1 MTVPLKLKDSAS
13 ADFVQFSSTEENYLA
28 YQAGLHLASGDSS
41 DVGSL
46 ALNVHGTSTTIGNL
60 TDTSYDQA
68 VGTGGDNV
76 SITFSTT
83 TTPVR
88 QTKGTITPSGSNN
101 RLPVMFRDSD
111 GQTVIREMNDSDMS
125 VMLDRI
131 NTRIFTSDYPG
142 TYKLST
148 SVPAGGYTLD
158 VANVTTDTR
167 TDGTS
172 NQYNLYRRTSMTAP
186 TKVLPFSIKR
196 SSGDTGTYQG
206 LQLMSD
212 DQVKYSIGT
221 RLQNKISST
230 DNGVGSYK
238 IYSSAAGTP
247 TSNGLSGT
255 WTAKGT
261 ATDTR
266 QAIVDA
272 NYTRGRVSTYARLR
286 TSTYSA
292 DYQRTRNS
300 AFSRS
305 SNVARTSTY
314 TATYTKTRVS
324 TYTVSGFLGNF
335 IGDYVSTATKDYTRT
350 STRDVAYAGDYG
362 NTFTANYSRLFEY
375 TGNFGSSVRSS
386 TVVTAYTGNYTNT
399 FIGNYTRQAQYIGNY
414 TGNFIDTYTRDSQAI
429 AGANYSRNFVGNYSR
444 NYLRNRDS
452 NYSRNYL
459 RTSIASFEGNYQR
472 NRVENFTGDYTRNF
486 SRDFSSDFTR
496 TSINEMGYQT
506 AFARG
511 RAKGGFQYYV
521 GNFTGLAYYTRNSI
535 SATSAW
541 SSYQFD
547 SGITTPYYWFVPPSS
562 STVASQ
568 RAAGWV
574 SPSGFIPPLQDTGGG
589 SFDSNS
595 AMTFFFIYWN
605 SDDLIGIHS
614 WNDAFAND
622 AALFSADP
630 PNQGTDVA
638 INQYKQISQWSGSGT
653 MPTYD
658 EVQAMN
664 ESDRIDFVRNITRIV
679 DHTFMYE
686 YEKGSFAGLRNS
698 GDSRGTFYDGH
709 YYTIR
714 RRQILQDLSF
724 TLLEYASQFVGN
736 YSRVT
741 RTSTRS
747 SNYTRTS
754 TTSFEGNY
762 LRTSTTSYEGNYARN
777 FTRTFVGNYSR
788 NFTRTRSSNYLGG
801 EGYTRDFVGNFTGNY
816 TRDFTATFEGNYS
829 RNFVGNFIGNY
840 GRNFLGNYNRTFTGD
855 YIGEQIGSGSTN
867 IETYTL
873 YVRTA

>member
-13 ADFVQFSSTEENYLA
+13 ADFIQFSSTEENYLA

-76 SITFSTT
+76 SLTFSTT
-83 TTPVR
+83 TTPVL
-88 QTKGTITPSGSNN
+88 QTKGTLTPSGSNN

-142 TYKLST
+142 TYKLATST
-148 SVPAGGYTLD
+148 PAGGYTLD

-230 DNGVGSYK
+230 TNGVGSYK

-272 NYTRGRVSTYARLR
+272 NYTRGRTSTYARLR

-292 DYQRTRNS
+292 EYQRTRNS

-314 TATYTKTRVS
+314 SATYTKTRVS

-335 IGDYVSTATKDYTRT
+335 IGNYASATSKDYTRT
-350 STRDVAYAGDYG
+350 STRDVAYVGNYG

-386 TVVTAYTGNYTNT
+386 TVVSAYTGNYTND
-399 FIGNYTRQAQYIGNY
+399 FVGNYTRQAQYIGNY
-414 TGNFIDTYTRDSQAI
+414 TGNFIAEYTRDRQAI
-429 AGANYSRNFVGNYSR
+429 AGANYSRNFVGDYSR
-444 NYLRNRDS
+444 DYTRNRDS
-452 NYSRNYL
+452 NYSRDYL
-459 RTSIASFEGNYQR
+459 RTSIVSFEGNYQR

-506 AFARG
+506 AFVRG
-511 RAKGGFQYYV
+511 RAKGGFQYYI
-521 GNFTGLAYYTRNSI
+521 GNFTGLAYYSRNII
-535 SATSAW
+535 SSAGSW
-541 SSYQFD
+541 SSYTF
-547 SGITTPYYWFVPPSS
+547 STTFGSSYYWFVPPTS

-568 RAAGWV
+568 RAAGWT
-574 SPSGFIPPLQDTGGG
+574 PQNTDDPPLQSSGGAA
-589 SFDSNS
+589 FYANQ
-595 AMTFFFIYWN
+595 AKVFFFIYWN
-605 SDDLIGIHS
+605 STDLIGIHS
-614 WNDAFAND
+614 WNNLFAND

-630 PNQGTDVA
+630 PIGASAVS
-638 INQYKQISQWSGSGT
+638 QYRQISQWSGSGT

-679 DHTFMYE
+679 KDGYE
-686 YEKGSFAGLRNS
+686 YEKGSYSGLRNS
-698 GDSRGTFYDGH
+698 GDTRGTYYDGH
-709 YYTIR
+709 YFSIR
-714 RRQILQDLSF
+714 RRLITAGSMPA
-724 TLLEYASQFVGN
+724 EYASSFVGN

-754 TTSFEGNY
+754 TTSYEGNY
-762 LRTSTTSYEGNYARN
+762 LRNSNVGYTGDYARN
-777 FTRTFVGNYSR
+777 FTRTFVGDYSR
-788 NFTRTRSSNYLGG
+788 NFTRTRQSNYLGG

>member
-46 ALNVHGTSTTIGNL
+46 ALNIHGTENLIGNL

-88 QTKGTITPSGSNN
+88 QTKGTLTPSGSNN

-125 VMLDRI
+125 VLLDRI

-142 TYKLST
+142 TYKLATST
-148 SVPAGGYTLD
+148 PTGGYTLD

-172 NQYNLYRRTSMTAP
+172 NQHNLYRRTSMTAP

-230 DNGVGSYK
+230 SNGVGSYK
-238 IYSSAAGTP
+238 IYSSAAGNP

-266 QAIVDA
+266 QAIVNA
-272 NYTRGRVSTYARLR
+272 NYTRGRTSTYARLR

-335 IGDYVSTATKDYTRT
+335 IGNYSSTTDKDFTR
-350 STRDVAYAGDYG
+350 SSARDIAYAGNYG

-386 TVVTAYTGNYTNT
+386 TVVSAYTGNYTNT

-414 TGNFIDTYTRDSQAI
+414 TGDFVDTYTRDRQAI
-429 AGANYSRNFVGNYSR
+429 AGANYSRNFVGDYSR
-444 NYLRNRDS
+444 NYLRNRSS

-459 RTSIASFEGNYQR
+459 RTSIVSFEGNYQR
-472 NRVENFTGDYTRNF
+472 NRVENFTGDYSRNF
-486 SRDFSSDFTR
+486 SRNFTTDYTR
-496 TSINEMGYQT
+496 NSLVEMAYQNT
-506 AFARG
+506 FTRG
-511 RAKGGFQYYV
+511 RAKGGDLESYVGDFLGVQNYTRHSTTSTGSWSSYLYNITGDATQQYRWQIPKDVSSGLGGTFYVYWQATQLFAAIETNVAPGEPTTLNQERLPYSDYERISLYNGGIKPTYETFVSGTKYDLIDKMRLVTRIIYNGYEYERGFYFSSDTYNDIYSVRRRSVTDYV
-521 GNFTGLAYYTRNSI
+521 GNFAASYT
-535 SATSAW
+535 
-541 SSYQFD
+541 
-547 SGITTPYYWFVPPSS
+547 
-562 STVASQ
+562 
-568 RAAGWV
+568 
-574 SPSGFIPPLQDTGGG
+574 
-589 SFDSNS
+589 
-595 AMTFFFIYWN
+595 
-605 SDDLIGIHS
+605 
-614 WNDAFAND
+614 
-622 AALFSADP
+622 
-630 PNQGTDVA
+630 
-638 INQYKQISQWSGSGT
+638 
-653 MPTYD
+653 
-658 EVQAMN
+658 
-664 ESDRIDFVRNITRIV
+664 
-679 DHTFMYE
+679 
-686 YEKGSFAGLRNS
+686 
-698 GDSRGTFYDGH
+698 
-709 YYTIR
+709 
-714 RRQILQDLSF
+714 
-724 TLLEYASQFVGN
+724 GN

-741 RTSTRS
+741 RISTRS

-754 TTSFEGNY
+754 TVSYEGNY

-788 NFTRTRSSNYLGG
+788 NFTRTRQSNYLGG

-829 RNFVGNFIGNY
+829 RNYVGNFIGNY
-840 GRNFLGNYNRTFTGD
+840 GRNFLGNYNRTFTGN
-855 YIGEQIGSGSTN
+855 YTGEQIGSGNTN

>member
-46 ALNVHGTSTTIGNL
+46 ALNSHGTSTTIGSF
-60 TDTSYDQA
+60 TDTSYDQP

-76 SITFSTT
+76 SLTFSTT
-83 TTPVR
+83 TTPVL
-88 QTKGTITPSGSNN
+88 QTKGTLTPSGSNN

-125 VMLDRI
+125 VMIDRI

-142 TYKLST
+142 TYKLATST
-148 SVPAGGYTLD
+148 PTGGYTLD

-172 NQYNLYRRTSMTAP
+172 NQHNLYRRTSMTAP

-230 DNGVGSYK
+230 TNGVGSYK

-266 QAIVDA
+266 QAIVNA
-272 NYTRGRVSTYARLR
+272 NYTRGRTSTYARLR

-292 DYQRTRNS
+292 EYQRTRSS

-314 TATYTKTRVS
+314 SATYTKTRVS

-335 IGDYVSTATKDYTRT
+335 IGDYARATDKDYTRT
-350 STRDVAYAGDYG
+350 STRDVAYVGNYG

-386 TVVTAYTGNYTNT
+386 TVVSAYTGNYTND
-399 FIGNYTRQAQYIGNY
+399 FVGNYTRQAQYIGNY
-414 TGNFIDTYTRDSQAI
+414 TGDFADTYTRDRQAI
-429 AGANYSRNFVGNYSR
+429 AGATYSRIFTGNYAR
-444 NYLRNRDS
+444 AYTRNRDS
-452 NYSRNYL
+452 NYSSNYL
-459 RTSIASFEGNYQR
+459 RTSILSFEGNYQR

-506 AFARG
+506 AYVRG

-521 GNFTGLAYYTRNSI
+521 GNFTGLAYYSRNTI
-535 SATSAW
+535 TSAGSW
-541 SSYQFD
+541 SSYTFNTNFG
-547 SGITTPYYWFVPPSS
+547 SLAYWFTPPTS

-568 RAAGWV
+568 RAAGWT
-574 SPSGFIPPLQDTGGG
+574 PQNQDDPPLQSELGAPYY
-589 SFDSNS
+589 SNQ
-595 AMTFFFIYWN
+595 ARTFFFIYW
-605 SDDLIGIHS
+605 DDNELIGTHA
-614 WNDAFAND
+614 WNNLYAND
-622 AALFSADP
+622 ACLFSADP
-630 PNQGTDVA
+630 PNGGTGVA
-638 INQYKQISQWSGSGT
+638 VGQYQQISEWSGSGT

-664 ESDRIDFVRNITRIV
+664 ESDRIDFVRDITRIV
-679 DHTFMYE
+679 KDGYE
-686 YEKGSFAGLRNS
+686 YEKGSFSGLRNS
-698 GDSRGTFYDGH
+698 NDSRGTYYDGH
-709 YYTIR
+709 YHSIR
-714 RRQILQDLSF
+714 RRLI
-724 TLLEYASQFVGN
+724 TAGTTPAEYASSFVGN

-754 TTSFEGNY
+754 TTSYEGNY
-762 LRTSTTSYEGNYARN
+762 LRNSTLSYEGNYARN

-788 NFTRTRSSNYLGG
+788 NFTRTRQSNYLGG

-829 RNFVGNFIGNY
+829 RNYVGNFIGNY
-840 GRNFLGNYNRTFTGD
+840 GRNFLGNYNRTFTGN
-855 YIGEQIGSGSTN
+855 YTGEQIGSGSTN

>member
-13 ADFVQFSSTEENYLA
+13 ADFIQFSSTEENYLA

-46 ALNVHGTSTTIGNL
+46 ALNVHGTENTIGNL

-88 QTKGTITPSGSNN
+88 QTKGTLTPSGSNN

-142 TYKLST
+142 TYKLATST
-148 SVPAGGYTLD
+148 PTGGYTLD

-230 DNGVGSYK
+230 ANGVGSYK

-261 ATDTR
+261 ATDSR

-292 DYQRTRNS
+292 EYQRTRNS

-335 IGDYVSTATKDYTRT
+335 IGNYISATATKDYTRT
-350 STRDVAYAGDYG
+350 STRDVAYAGNYG
-362 NTFTANYSRLFEY
+362 NTFTANYSRLFQY

-399 FIGNYTRQAQYIGNY
+399 FIGNYTRQAQYVGNY
-414 TGNFIDTYTRDSQAI
+414 SRNFIAEYTRDRQAI
-429 AGANYSRNFVGNYSR
+429 AGANYSRNFVGDYTR
-444 NYLRNRDS
+444 DYTRNRDS
-452 NYSRNYL
+452 NYSRDYL
-459 RTSIASFEGNYQR
+459 RTSIVSFEGNYQR

-486 SRDFSSDFTR
+486 SRNFSSDFTR

-506 AFARG
+506 AYQRG

-521 GNFTGLAYYTRNSI
+521 GNFTGLAYYTRNSVS
-535 SATSAW
+535 SAGSW
-541 SSYQFD
+541 SSYSF
-547 SGITTPYYWFVPPSS
+547 STTIGSAYYWFIPPPSGTVSVYRSQGFTGNTILQS
-562 STVASQ
+562 SNNA
-568 RAAGWV
+568 
-574 SPSGFIPPLQDTGGG
+574 PLY
-589 SFDSNS
+589 SNE
-595 AMTFFFIYWN
+595 AYLYFFIYWN
-605 SDDLIGIHS
+605 NTSLIGVHS
-614 WNDAFAND
+614 WNDLYASD
-622 AALFSADP
+622 AALFNAEGSRTGAEGIDQY
-630 PNQGTDVA
+630 NQITSWTYGGQTKPTWNDV
-638 INQYKQISQWSGSGT
+638 QS
-653 MPTYD
+653 
-658 EVQAMN
+658 MN
-664 ESDRIDFVRNITRIV
+664 ESDRIDFIHGIQRIYGN
-679 DHTFMYE
+679 DGYE
-686 YEKGSFAGLRNS
+686 YEKGSFS
-698 GDSRGTFYDGH
+698 GTRTTTHDGSTYTDG
-709 YYTIR
+709 YYYSIR
-714 RRQILQDLSF
+714 RRTISSYVGN
-724 TLLEYASQFVGN
+724 YASSFVGN

-754 TTSFEGNY
+754 TTSYEGNY
-762 LRTSTTSYEGNYARN
+762 LRNSNVGYTGDYARN
-777 FTRTFVGNYSR
+777 FTRTFVGDYSR

-816 TRDFTATFEGNYS
+816 TRNFTATFEGNYS
-829 RNFVGNFIGNY
+829 RNFIGNFIGNY
-840 GRNFLGNYNRTFTGD
+840 GRNFLGNYNRTFTGN
-855 YIGEQIGSGSTN
+855 YTGEQIGSGSTN

>member
-46 ALNVHGTSTTIGNL
+46 ALNVHGTENTIGNL

-76 SITFSTT
+76 SLTFSTT

-88 QTKGTITPSGSNN
+88 QTKGTLTPSGSNN

-142 TYKLST
+142 TYKLATST
-148 SVPAGGYTLD
+148 PAGGYTLD

-172 NQYNLYRRTSMTAP
+172 TPYNLYRRTSMTAP

-196 SSGDTGTYQG
+196 SSGATGTYQG

-230 DNGVGSYK
+230 TNGVGSYK
-238 IYSSAAGTP
+238 IYSSAAGNP

-335 IGDYVSTATKDYTRT
+335 IGNYSSETDKEYTRT
-350 STRDVAYAGDYG
+350 TSADIAYAGNYG

-414 TGNFIDTYTRDSQAI
+414 TGDFLDNYTRDRQAI
-429 AGANYSRNFVGNYSR
+429 AGANYSRNFTGDYSR

-452 NYSRNYL
+452 NYSRDYI
-459 RTSIASFEGNYQR
+459 RTSLLSFEGNYQR

-486 SRDFSSDFTR
+486 SR
-496 TSINEMGYQT
+496 
-506 AFARG
+506 
-511 RAKGGFQYYV
+511 
-521 GNFTGLAYYTRNSI
+521 NFT
-535 SATSAW
+535 
-541 SSYQFD
+541 
-547 SGITTPYYWFVPPSS
+547 
-562 STVASQ
+562 
-568 RAAGWV
+568 
-574 SPSGFIPPLQDTGGG
+574 TG
-589 SFDSNS
+589 
-595 AMTFFFIYWN
+595 
-605 SDDLIGIHS
+605 
-614 WNDAFAND
+614 
-622 AALFSADP
+622 
-630 PNQGTDVA
+630 
-638 INQYKQISQWSGSGT
+638 
-653 MPTYD
+653 
-658 EVQAMN
+658 
-664 ESDRIDFVRNITRIV
+664 
-679 DHTFMYE
+679 
-686 YEKGSFAGLRNS
+686 
-698 GDSRGTFYDGH
+698 
-709 YYTIR
+709 
-714 RRQILQDLSF
+714 
-724 TLLEYASQFVGN
+724 
-736 YSRVT
+736 
-741 RTSTRS
+741 
-747 SNYTRTS
+747 
-754 TTSFEGNY
+754 Y
-762 LRTSTTSYEGNYARN
+762 LRTSIATMNYQYE
-777 FTRTFVGNYSR
+777 
-788 NFTRTRSSNYLGG
+788 
-801 EGYTRDFVGNFTGNY
+801 YTRGRQKGGDLTV
-816 TRDFTATFEGNYS
+816 YS
-829 RNFVGNFIGNY
+829 
-840 GRNFLGNYNRTFTGD
+840 GD
-855 YIGEQIGSGSTN
+855 YIGIQNYTRHSTTSTGSFGSYFYNNAGDLSTWQYWV
-867 IETYTL
+867 IPKDISSGY
-873 YVRTA
+873 

>member
-142 TYKLST
+142 TYKLATST
-148 SVPAGGYTLD
+148 PAGGYTLD

-172 NQYNLYRRTSMTAP
+172 TQHNLYRRTSMTAP

-230 DNGVGSYK
+230 ANGVGSYK

-335 IGDYVSTATKDYTRT
+335 IGNYVSTATKDYTRT
-350 STRDVAYAGDYG
+350 STRDVAYAGNYG

-414 TGNFIDTYTRDSQAI
+414 TGDFVDSYTRDRQAI

-444 NYLRNRDS
+444 NYLRNRSS

-459 RTSIASFEGNYQR
+459 RTSIVSFEGNYQR

-506 AFARG
+506 AYMRG

-521 GNFTGLAYYTRNSI
+521 GNFTGLAYYSRNII
-535 SATSAW
+535 SSTGSW
-541 SSYQFD
+541 SSYSF
-547 SGITTPYYWFVPPSS
+547 SSSIGSPYYMWFTPPSS
-562 STVASQ
+562 SVLANYRSN
-568 RAAGWV
+568 
-574 SPSGFIPPLQDTGGG
+574 GFTGSSILQSENGAPLQA
-589 SFDSNS
+589 NE
-595 AMTFFFIYWN
+595 AYVYFFIYWN
-605 SDDLIGIHS
+605 SVLQNGLHS
-614 WNDAFAND
+614 WNDLYAND
-622 AALFSADP
+622 AALYCADGDGF
-630 PNQGTDVA
+630 GTTSGADGIA
-638 INQYKQISQWSGSGT
+638 EYKQISQWSGSGT

-658 EVQAMN
+658 EVQAMG
-664 ESDRIDFVRNITRIV
+664 ETDRVDFINNITRIV
-679 DHTFMYE
+679 NGGYE
-686 YEKGSFAGLRNS
+686 YEKGSFSGLRSANHNA
-698 GDSRGTFYDGH
+698 GTFYDG
-709 YYTIR
+709 YYYSIR
-714 RRQILQDLSF
+714 RRLITAGTTPAD
-724 TLLEYASQFVGN
+724 YASSFVGN

-762 LRTSTTSYEGNYARN
+762 LRTSTTSYTGNYARN